1 MQVITDETS
10 EQTAVREWRA
20 DDAIDATLLVR
31 DAERRHKRN
40 GEPYLRLVLADRT
53 ATVPA
58 VLWDAV
64 DAPTLEP
71 GDPIQVR
78 GHFAEH
84 DRYGAQLVIDELRR
98 PPLGIV
104 PWDALLDGPNRPIV
118 ELCDDLERLI
128 GSIQDPHLAKLL
140 RALLDPATPTGAAY
154 RSAPAAKYNHHAY
167 RSGLLE
173 HSVEIAQLASAAAA
187 VFDGIDRDLAV
198 CGALLH
204 DIGKLDA
211 YASENGCADLTDAGQ
226 LEGEIALGYYRVRR
240 AIEGIPDF
248 PAGLARALLHVIL
261 AHHGCLEHG
270 SPVVPGTREATL
282 VHAIDNL
289 SGQLGAFARLAK
301 QTPPG
306 ERRSRYDRA
315 LGTRAF
321 LGHE

>member
-1 MQVITDETS
+1 MQVTTNDAS

-20 DDAIDATLLVR
+20 DDTVNATLLVR
-31 DAERRHKRN
+31 EAERRHKRN
-40 GEPYLRLVLADRT
+40 GEPYLRLVIADRS
-53 ATVPA
+53 AAVPA

-71 GDPIQVR
+71 GGP
-78 GHFAEH
+78 AEV
-84 DRYGAQLVIDELRR
+84 Q
-98 PPLGIV
+98 
-104 PWDALLDGPNRPIV
+104 
-118 ELCDDLERLI
+118 DLERLS
-128 GSIQDPHLAKLL
+128 GSIQERHLAELL

-154 RSAPAAKYNHHAY
+154 RQAPAARYNHHAY

-173 HSVEIAQLASAAAA
+173 HSVEIAQLVSAAAA
-187 VFDGIDRDLAV
+187 LFDGVDRDLAV

-211 YASENGCADLTDAGQ
+211 YASENGSADLTDASQ
-226 LEGEIALGYYRVRR
+226 LEGEFALGYYRVRR
-240 AIEGIPDF
+240 AIEDIPGF
-248 PAGLARALLHVIL
+248 PAKVARALLHVIL